1 MFKQPNE
8 ENSVKGLLNKAMSQ
22 QLDCKITFWVPLFI
36 AVVFSG
42 ISLGVLSLIL
52 SMDLLD
58 LLFDRGKQ
66 LKLRIWV
73 PVGTFLFAM
82 VTSYLYFCVIYYDM
96 NRRNLL
102 NQANLTFRKTT
113 YEIF

>member
-8 ENSVKGLLNKAMSQ
+8 ENSVKGLINKAMGEQ
-22 QLDCKITFWVPLFI
+22 VDCKISFWVPLFI

-42 ISLGVLSLIL
+42 ISLGVLSLVL

-73 PVGTFLFAM
+73 PVGSFLFAI
-82 VTSYLYFCVIYYDM
+82 VASYLYFCVIYHVM

-102 NQANLTFRKTT
+102 QRANLTFRKTT

>member
-1 MFKQPNE
+1 MGEQ
-8 ENSVKGLLNKAMSQ
+8 V
-22 QLDCKITFWVPLFI
+22 DCKISFWVPLFI

-42 ISLGVLSLIL
+42 ISLGVLSLVL

-73 PVGTFLFAM
+73 PVGSFLFAM
-82 VTSYLYFCVIYYDM
+82 VASYLYFCVIYHVM

-102 NQANLTFRKTT
+102 QRANLTFRKTT